1 MICLTAT
8 KGTANDLWHELLAFY
23 NFSELSYW
31 PTGIPIPPG
40 VITTLRSTDYTTIAP
55 AQMKDTLLQY
65 NSNRAIIIFSES
77 PISDYEAMGLNNLH
91 EVTSLDCK

>member
-1 MICLTAT
+1 
-8 KGTANDLWHELLAFY
+8 
-23 NFSELSYW
+23 
-31 PTGIPIPPG
+31 
-40 VITTLRSTDYTTIAP
+40 
-55 AQMKDTLLQY
+55 MKDTLLQY